1 MRYALAALALLTSPA
16 AAQTPASVEAP
27 SSSGPVGQC
36 GFDPV
41 TLTFTGSAVEQA
53 ECLLQKIAWRGIRS
67 PQALPEV
74 LRRVLSEGGAPPPG
88 ALEIALARFPEPYR
102 TFAVANAALPVSQ
115 TEAGMAARYFVIHD
129 TSTPFLRERRF
140 PRDLDRDP
148 EVNAFAPYFAAE
160 PVAHIFL
167 NRGGQIWA
175 GHDFVQ
181 PWRATKLESRVV
193 GIPARGRFLHI
204 ETIQPRRLA
213 TGSQWRGDT
222 LGPEPGFSK
231 AQYRMLAA
239 LYVYAS
245 ARAGAWLIPGFHN
258 GVDAGIPEAH
268 DDPQNFQLKSFGQ
281 ELEKLLK
288 EARHSAA

>member
-1 MRYALAALALLTSPA
+1 MRPVLLLLALVAAPIPV
-16 AAQTPASVEAP
+16 AAQA
-27 SSSGPVGQC
+27 VGQC
-36 GFDPV
+36 AFDPAA
-41 TLTFTGSAVEQA
+41 LSFAGSPVAQA
-53 ECLLQKIAWRGIRS
+53 ECLLQHVAQGGARS
-67 PQALPEV
+67 AQPLPEV
-74 LRRVLSEGGAPPPG
+74 LRGVLESGGPPPPG
-88 ALEIALARFPEPYR
+88 ALEAALARFPEPYAA
-102 TFAVANAALPVSQ
+102 FARANAALPLSQ
-115 TEAGMAARYFVIHD
+115 TEAGMPARYFVIHD
-129 TSTPFLRERRF
+129 TSTPFLREAQF

-148 EVNAFAPYFAAE
+148 EVNAFTPYFAAE

-193 GIPARGRFLHI
+193 GVPARGRFVHI
-204 ETIQPRRLA
+204 ETVQPRRLA
-213 TGSQWRGDT
+213 PGAQGRGNT
-222 LGPEPGFSK
+222 LGPVPGFSK
-231 AQYRMLAA
+231 KQYRMLAA

-268 DDPQNFQLKSFGQ
+268 DDPQNFQLKRFGQ

-288 EARHSAA
+288 DARHSAA